1 MSHLSPVKPPRGVKY
16 GKESVRIK
24 QTDNCENNNYEQFIL
39 HAVKLVLWEYS
50 LFSINEFYRRPF
62 ILRGFYGLQSG
73 SGLLVT
79 VIKTLD
85 SSDSLE
91 ERQREKLKIEKEFK
105 KMDVKLNELVAK
117 HDGDLAK
124 VMQLFGQ
131 VSSKISTSRS
141 QIHQV
146 KSSLLECKKLL
157 RCKRDELQKLW
168 SDAVQQK
175 YVLEM
180 LEQM

>member
-1 MSHLSPVKPPRGVKY
+1 MVSYH
-16 GKESVRIK
+16 
-24 QTDNCENNNYEQFIL
+24 
-39 HAVKLVLWEYS
+39 
-50 LFSINEFYRRPF
+50 
-62 ILRGFYGLQSG
+62 LQSG

-105 KMDVKLNELVAK
+105 KMDVKLNELVSQ
-117 HDGDLAK
+117 HDGDLAQ

-131 VSSKISTSRS
+131 VSGKISASRA

-146 KSSLLECKKLL
+146 KSSLVECKKLL
-157 RCKRDELQKLW
+157 RCRRDELQKLW
-168 SDAVQQK
+168 SDAMQQK
-175 YVLEM
+175 FVAEM